1 MNKKIVVI
9 GGMNVD
15 ILATSYQTFQ
25 SFDSNPGSHIIDSGG
40 VGFNIAYDLR
50 LLDYDVTFFTVIGQ
64 DHFGTFLKDAC
75 ISHHIKVYSPP
86 SELSSLY
93 LSLFNQD
100 GNMQGAIASMD
111 AMTLLTKAFLNEY
124 ETMLLEADVLICDT
138 NVSIEV
144 LTYISHL
151 HHPFKVIELVSQEK
165 AIKIKQLV
173 AGFHVIKGNDAEIH
187 HLFNDDIQRSI
198 KDHHVIIITNQ
209 VKHARLITKEKIIT
223 YPIEKAE
230 DIINT
235 SGAGDAFL
243 VGCIDGFINQKEIL
257 KQGHLMS
264 ICALKS
270 KSSKMLKECVDA
282 YKNE

>member
-15 ILATSYQTFQ
+15 ILASTYQTFQ
-25 SFDSNPGSHIIDSGG
+25 SYDSNPGSHIIDSGG

-64 DHFGTFLKDAC
+64 DHFGPFLKDAC
-75 ISHHIKVYSPP
+75 ISQHIKVYSPP
-86 SELSSLY
+86 SETSSLY
-93 LSLFNQD
+93 LSLFNQYGD
-100 GNMQGAIASMD
+100 MQGAIASMD
-111 AMTLLTKAFLNEY
+111 AMKHLTKAFLKDY

-165 AIKIKQLV
+165 AIKMKHLV

-198 KDHHVIIITNQ
+198 KDHHVVIITNQ
-209 VKHARLITKEKIIT
+209 VKHARLITKEKMMT

-264 ICALKS
+264 LCALKS
-270 KSSKMLKECVDA
+270 KNSKMLKECVDA
-282 YKNE
+282 NKN

>member
-1 MNKKIVVI
+1 MNKKIIVI

-25 SFDSNPGSHIIDSGG
+25 SFDSNSGSHIIDSGG

-50 LLDYDVTFFTVIGQ
+50 LLGYNVTFFTVIGQ
-64 DHFGTFLKDAC
+64 DHFGPFLKDAC
-75 ISHHIKVYSPP
+75 ISHKIKVYSPP
-86 SELSSLY
+86 SESSSLY

-111 AMTLLTKAFLNEY
+111 AMKHLTKAFLKEY

-165 AIKIKQLV
+165 AIKIKHLV
-173 AGFHVIKGNDAEIH
+173 SGFHVIKGNDEEIH
-187 HLFNDDIQRSI
+187 QLFIDDIQHSI
-198 KDHHVIIITNQ
+198 KDHHIVIITNQ
-209 VKHARLITKEKIIT
+209 VKHAKLIQKDKIIT

-264 ICALKS
+264 LCALKS
-270 KSSKMLKECVDA
+270 KNSKMLKECVDA
-282 YKNE
+282 YKN

>member
-64 DHFGTFLKDAC
+64 DHFGPFLKDAC

-111 AMTLLTKAFLNEY
+111 AMKHLTKAFLKDY
-124 ETMLLEADVLICDT
+124 VTMLLEADVLICDT

-165 AIKIKQLV
+165 AIKMKHLV
-173 AGFHVIKGNDAEIH
+173 AGFHVIKGNDVEIH

-209 VKHARLITKEKIIT
+209 VKHARLITKEKMMT

>member
-1 MNKKIVVI
+1 MNKKIIVI

-50 LLDYDVTFFTVIGQ
+50 LLGYDVTFFTVIGQ
-64 DHFGTFLKDAC
+64 DHFGPFLKDAC
-75 ISHHIKVYSPP
+75 ISHNIKVYSPP
-86 SELSSLY
+86 TESSSLY

-111 AMTLLTKAFLNEY
+111 AMKHLTKAFLKKY

-151 HHPFKVIELVSQEK
+151 PHPFKVIELVSQEK
-165 AIKIKQLV
+165 AIKMKHLV
-173 AGFHVIKGNDAEIH
+173 AGFHVIKGNDEEIH
-187 HLFNDDIQRSI
+187 QLFIDDIQPSI
-198 KDHHVIIITNQ
+198 KDYHVVIITNQ
-209 VKHARLITKEKIIT
+209 VKHARLITKEKMMT

-264 ICALKS
+264 LCALQS
-270 KSSKMLKECVDA
+270 KNSKMLKECVDA
-282 YKNE
+282 YKN